1 MATAVKPV
9 TAIGMSYFSRMCG
22 SSARIR
28 RTRSLVSGV
37 SGPVSG
43 ITWMM
48 PVLASA
54 FGVDSGTLATPGT
67 VRISS
72 AMSSITPSGSSEP
85 TMVAAMIS
93 GPL

>member
-1 MATAVKPV
+1 M
-9 TAIGMSYFSRMCG
+9 
-22 SSARIR
+22 
-28 RTRSLVSGV
+28 VSGV

-43 ITWMM
+43 MTWMI

-54 FGVDSGTLATPGT
+54 FGVASGTLATPGT
-67 VRISS
+67 ARISS

-85 TMVAAMIS
+85 TMVAETIS